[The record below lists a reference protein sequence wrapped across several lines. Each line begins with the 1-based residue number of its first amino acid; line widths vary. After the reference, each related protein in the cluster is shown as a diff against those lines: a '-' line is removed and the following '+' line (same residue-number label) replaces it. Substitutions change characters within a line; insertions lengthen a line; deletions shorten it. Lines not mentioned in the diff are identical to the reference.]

1 MMWFNLMK
9 LVQMRHTKNTLF
21 TGLDRI
27 QNDPG
32 LTDEISGRVGYLCH
46 NASVDRNLNH
56 GSDIMHDLFGSRLTA
71 FFAPQHGLY
80 TDAQDNMIES
90 PHFVHPIYQI
100 PVFSLYSETREPTL
114 DMLSNIDT
122 LVIDLQDSG
131 VRVYTYIWT
140 MILALKSCA
149 NAGKKVVILDRPNP
163 LDGISVEGNI
173 LESGFKS
180 FIGLHPIPMR
190 HGMTMG
196 EIAEFGCK
204 FWDIDVDLHVIS
216 VDNWDRSQQNVFTCG
231 EVTFDKLPWVLPSP
245 NLSTPDTLRVY
256 PGSVL
261 FEGTNLSEGR
271 GTVRPFE
278 LFGHPKLNAFA
289 WREQLEIVLNDTGF
303 GDAVRLRPHTFV
315 PTFEKWAGTTCHGYQ
330 IHLSGKLKDRGI
342 WTAVQLIMRELYYL
356 MGSDF
361 EWRQPPF
368 EYVHDQLPIDIL
380 NGTDKIRKWI
390 EDRGS
395 LKELDTIASQNM
407 PDYLEKRSI
416 IIQKS

>member
-1 MMWFNLMK
+1 MLFKLMK
-9 LVQMRHTKNTLF
+9 LHLMIHDENMLF
-21 TGLDRI
+21 SGLDRI
-27 QNDPG
+27 QHEPD
-32 LTDEISGRVGYLCH
+32 LLELISGRIGYLCH

-56 GSDIMHDLFGSRLTA
+56 GANIMHGLFGSRLTA
-71 FFAPQHGLY
+71 FLAPQHGLY

-100 PVFSLYSETREPTL
+100 PVFSLYSETREPTPG
-114 DMLSNIDT
+114 MLSDIDT

-163 LDGISVEGNI
+163 LDGITVEGNI
-173 LESGFKS
+173 LESDFKS

-204 FWDIDVDLHVIS
+204 YWNVDVDLRVIS
-216 VDNWDRSQQNVFTCG
+216 VDNWHRTQQNVFTCG
-231 EVTFDKLPWVLPSP
+231 EVTFDKLPWILPSP

-278 LFGHPKLNAFA
+278 LFGHPKINANA
-289 WREQLEIVLNDTGF
+289 WRDHLEQVLGDAGF
-303 GDAVRLRPHTFV
+303 GDAIRLRPNTFV

-330 IHLSGKLKDRGI
+330 IHLIEKLKDRGI
-342 WTAVQLIMRELYYL
+342 WTAVQLIMRELYHL
-356 MGSDF
+356 MGNDF

-395 LKELDTIASQNM
+395 LNELDIIASQNM

>member
-1 MMWFNLMK
+1 MLFKLMK
-9 LVQMRHTKNTLF
+9 LHLMIHDENMLF
-21 TGLDRI
+21 SGLDRI
-27 QNDPG
+27 QHEPD
-32 LTDEISGRVGYLCH
+32 LLELISGRIGYLCH

-56 GSDIMHDLFGSRLTA
+56 GTDIMHGLFGSCLTT

-100 PVFSLYSETREPTL
+100 PVFSLYSETREPTPY
-114 DMLSNIDT
+114 MLSDIDT

-149 NAGKKVVILDRPNP
+149 NASKKVVILDRPNP
-163 LDGISVEGNI
+163 LDGITVEGNI
-173 LESGFKS
+173 LESDFKS

-204 FWDIDVDLHVIS
+204 YWNVDVDLRVIS
-216 VDNWDRSQQNVFTCG
+216 VDNWHRTQQNVFTCG
-231 EVTFDKLPWVLPSP
+231 EVTFDKLPWILPSP

-278 LFGHPKLNAFA
+278 LFGHPKINANA
-289 WREQLEIVLNDTGF
+289 WRDHLEQVLGDAGF
-303 GDAVRLRPHTFV
+303 GDAVRLRPNTFV

-330 IHLSGKLKDRGI
+330 IHLTEKLKDRGI
-342 WTAVQLIMRELYYL
+342 WTAVQLIMRELYHL
-356 MGSDF
+356 MGNDF

-395 LKELDTIASQNM
+395 LNELDIIASQNM

>member
-1 MMWFNLMK
+1 MK
-9 LVQMRHTKNTLF
+9 LHLMIHDENMLF
-21 TGLDRI
+21 SGLDRI
-27 QNDPG
+27 QHEPD
-32 LTDEISGRVGYLCH
+32 LLELISGRIGYLCH

-56 GSDIMHDLFGSRLTA
+56 GADIMYRLFVNRLTA

-90 PHFVHPIYQI
+90 PHFIHPQFKI
-100 PVFSLYSETREPTL
+100 PVFSLYSETREPTP
-114 DMLSNIDT
+114 DMLSDIDT
-122 LVIDLQDSG
+122 LLIDLQDSG

-163 LDGISVEGNI
+163 LDGMTVEGNI
-173 LESGFKS
+173 LESAFNS
-180 FIGLHPIPMR
+180 FIGLHPLPMR

-196 EIAEFGCK
+196 EIAEYGCQ
-204 FWDIDVDLHVIS
+204 FWDINVDLRVIS
-216 VDNWDRSQQNVFTCG
+216 VAGWHRTQQNVFTCG
-231 EVTFDKLPWVLPSP
+231 EVTGGNLPWVLPSP

-271 GTVRPFE
+271 GTARPFE
-278 LFGHPKLNAFA
+278 LFGHPKINANA
-289 WREQLEIVLNDTGF
+289 WRDQLEQVLGDAGF

-330 IHLSGKLKDRGI
+330 IHLTEKLKDRGI
-342 WTAVQLIMRELYYL
+342 WTAVQLIMRELYHL
-356 MGSDF
+356 MGNDF

-395 LKELDTIASQNM
+395 LNELDIIASQNM
-407 PDYLEKRSI
+407 PDYLAKRSI

>member
-1 MMWFNLMK
+1 MLFKLMK
-9 LVQMRHTKNTLF
+9 LHLMIHDENMLF
-21 TGLDRI
+21 SGLDRI
-27 QNDPG
+27 QHEPD
-32 LTDEISGRVGYLCH
+32 LLELISGRIGYLCH

-56 GSDIMHDLFGSRLTA
+56 GADIMYRLFVNRLTA

-90 PHFVHPIYQI
+90 PHFIHPQFKI
-100 PVFSLYSETREPTL
+100 PVFSLYSETREPTP
-114 DMLSNIDT
+114 DMLAEIDT

-149 NAGKKVVILDRPNP
+149 KAGKKVVILDRPNP
-163 LDGISVEGNI
+163 LDGMTVEGNI
-173 LESGFKS
+173 LESAFNS
-180 FIGLHPIPMR
+180 FIGLHPLPMR

-196 EIAEFGCK
+196 EIAEYGCQ
-204 FWDIDVDLHVIS
+204 FWDINVDLRVIS
-216 VDNWDRSQQNVFTCG
+216 VAGWHRTQQNVFTCG
-231 EVTFDKLPWVLPSP
+231 EVTGGNLPWVLPSP

-278 LFGHPKLNAFA
+278 LFGHPKINANA
-289 WREQLEIVLNDTGF
+289 WRDQLEQVLGDAGF

-330 IHLSGKLKDRGI
+330 IHLTEKLKDRGI
-342 WTAVQLIMRELYYL
+342 WTAVQLIMRELYHL
-356 MGSDF
+356 MGKDF

-395 LKELDTIASQNM
+395 LKELDIIASQNM
-407 PDYLEKRSI
+407 PDYLAKRSI